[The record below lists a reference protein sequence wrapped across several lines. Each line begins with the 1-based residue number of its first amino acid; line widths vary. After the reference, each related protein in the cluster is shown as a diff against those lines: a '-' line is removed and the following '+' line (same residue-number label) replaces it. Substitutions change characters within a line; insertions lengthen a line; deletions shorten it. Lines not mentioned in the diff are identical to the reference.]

1 MFHAFKHCSRIRV
14 NWSKSN
20 APTFLWIPWEF
31 ATLWQGQRPWN
42 QWASWAPRKK
52 NPTPCSLLDLGSQQL
67 HQFHP
72 RKASNLKKKNVG
84 FSSSGHSKS
93 AFFKKPFWDLRQ
105 FRAGFSHICQLSG
118 APGNKWWIFTLPTE
132 QKANPGRPFKKK
144 TERLRWTQQWRFFR
158 SDHELPFQTHQVQGM
173 KGNYPI

>member
-72 RKASNLKKKNVG
+72 RKASNLKKKMWVFPALVIANLH
-84 FSSSGHSKS
+84 FSRNHFGTSGNFGRVSVTSASFQELLETNGEFLHSQPNKRRI
-93 AFFKKPFWDLRQ
+93 PVDL
-105 FRAGFSHICQLSG
+105 L
-118 APGNKWWIFTLPTE
+118 
-132 QKANPGRPFKKK
+132 KKK
-144 TERLRWTQQWRFFR
+144 LK
-158 SDHELPFQTHQVQGM
+158 D
-173 KGNYPI
+173 